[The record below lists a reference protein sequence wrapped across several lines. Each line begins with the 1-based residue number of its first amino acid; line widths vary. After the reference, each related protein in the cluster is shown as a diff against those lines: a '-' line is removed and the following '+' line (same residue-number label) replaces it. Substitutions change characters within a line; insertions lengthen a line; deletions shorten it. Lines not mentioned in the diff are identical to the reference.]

1 MIEKA
6 LAEFAEQHPE
16 YDHRA
21 VEKLRAEEYPLLDR
35 EGHVY
40 LDYTGGGLH
49 SMSQVREHGEMLGGE
64 LLGNPHSR
72 NPTSMA
78 ATERVERVRRLVLE
92 HFGADP
98 DEYCVVF
105 TQNASG
111 ALKHVGE
118 SYPFGPGSRLL
129 MTFDNH
135 NSVNGIR
142 EFAREKG
149 ASVAYVPVLD
159 GELRLDEEEMRREL
173 GRSAEGV
180 PRLFA
185 YPAQSNFS
193 GVRHPLEWIGEA
205 QAAGWDVLLDSAAF
219 VPTKRLDLGR
229 WRPEFATVS
238 FYKMFGFPT
247 GVGCLLA
254 RREALGKLRRP
265 WFAGGTITI
274 ASVQGD
280 GHFHHDNEAAFE
292 DGTLDY
298 LNLPAIESGLRHL
311 GRVGIDVI
319 HERVMALSGWML
331 ERVGKLCHGNGRR
344 LVRVLGP
351 TGTEMR
357 GGTISMILEDPA
369 GVAFDE
375 RRIESL
381 AGEVGISLRTGCF
394 CNPGAGEIAH
404 HLSEAE
410 MKALF
415 EQGGRV
421 SFDEMRELIRG
432 GYGKSVAS
440 IRVSLGIASNFA
452 DVFRFVEFVSGF
464 LDRSSAEVGAE
475 ECNEC
480 RVIRDGT

>member
-1 MIEKA
+1 MIEQA
-6 LAEFAEQHPE
+6 LAEFLEQQPGYE
-16 YDHRA
+16 HRA
-21 VEKLRAEEYPLLDR
+21 VETLRAEEYPLLDQK
-35 EGHVY
+35 GQVY

-49 SMSQVREHGEMLGGE
+49 SMTQVREHSAMLGSE
-64 LLGNPHSR
+64 VLGNPHSR
-72 NPTSMA
+72 NPTSTA

-92 HFGADP
+92 YFGADP

-118 SYPFGPGSRLL
+118 SYPFCPGSRLL

-142 EFAREKG
+142 EFARAKG
-149 ASVAYVPVLD
+149 ASVGYVPVID
-159 GELRLDEEEMRREL
+159 GELRLDEAAMRREL
-173 GRSAEGV
+173 ESGGG
-180 PRLFA
+180 PGLFA

-205 QAAGWDVLLDSAAF
+205 RAAGWDVLLDSAAF
-219 VPTKRLDLGR
+219 VPTNRLDLGR
-229 WRPEFATVS
+229 WRPDFATVS

-254 RREALGKLRRP
+254 RREILKKLRRP

-280 GHFHHDNEAAFE
+280 GYFHHDNEAAFE

-298 LNLPAIESGLRHL
+298 LNLPAVGCGLRHL
-311 GRVGIDVI
+311 GRVGIDAI
-319 HERVMALSGWML
+319 HERVTALSDWLLGSLGGM
-331 ERVGKLCHGNGRR
+331 CHSDGRR

-351 TGTEMR
+351 LDTEMR
-357 GGTISMILEDPA
+357 GGTISMILEDPD

-375 RRIESL
+375 RRIEML

-404 HLSEAE
+404 HLSETE
-410 MKALF
+410 MMALF
-415 EQGGRV
+415 ERGGRL
-421 SFDEMRELIRG
+421 SFDEMRELVRG

-452 DVFRFVEFVSGF
+452 DVFRFVEFVRGF
-464 LDRSSAEVGAE
+464 LDRSSAEVGEE
-475 ECNEC
+475 ECADC
-480 RVIRDGT
+480 RVIRDVT